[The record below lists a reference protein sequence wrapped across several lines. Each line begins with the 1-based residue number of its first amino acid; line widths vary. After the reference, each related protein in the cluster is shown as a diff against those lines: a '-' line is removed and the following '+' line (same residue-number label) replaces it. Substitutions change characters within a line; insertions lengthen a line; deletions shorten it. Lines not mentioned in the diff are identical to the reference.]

1 MYNKLFQKKLDSII
15 ASKVNETVMYN
26 KIYDMVSE
34 EIVKYKKN
42 LVTEGEDIRQ
52 MRKSVM
58 NMLQDDKYNDAE
70 LMRYIWHP
78 KDKKE
83 EDTLRSLFSKMKSG
97 KPDADGTV
105 RQFNDK
111 DITKLYTILRTR

>member
-105 RQFNDK
+105 RHFNDK
-111 DITKLYTILRTR
+111 DITKLYTILRAR

>member
-70 LMRYIWHP
+70 LMRYIWRP